1 MSSGMLCNCNRYPI
15 VMLWD
20 VNISKITAFPNVWK
34 NMANDYHYLWTWDL
48 SSSPEALW
56 PLVSDTNRFNRD
68 TGLPPMQ
75 LLGFNNG
82 IKLVKFKV
90 PIVEIEWEE
99 EPFEWT
105 YPHRFGVLR
114 RYRKGP
120 LAEMRVDCRLE
131 RLQSSGTRL
140 TYEVWVKPKN
150 ILGTIGIP
158 LAIGMISA
166 KRFGAAFMKYDR
178 IASNGGLAVSIST
191 GRYLSPAGHNKFKTL
206 SERLREQGTD
216 ADALSRLYEFLEHAD
231 DLSIQRMRP
240 YALADGWGL
249 PRRTMLETFL
259 RATRAGMLDMYWEL
273 LCPECRG
280 VAEGHQHLGELSGK
294 AHCSTCRIEFDA
306 NFDHNVEVIFR
317 PNPSVRSVD
326 ASVEFCVGSPQRQP
340 HIAFSLIVPPHE
352 ELPLS
357 TMLNEGRYLLRT
369 SNLPGSQLLLAKS
382 GGAEKIDFRA
392 SSFGWGTSLREL
404 SITPYIR
411 LINETDQPQTFE
423 MERTAWSDQ
432 AATAADV
439 TVLQVFR
446 DLFSSE
452 VLRPGEE
459 ISVGSTTLMFTDL
472 RNSTKLYRE
481 IGDAPAFGRVRE
493 HFEILEKA
501 IAAEGGSIVKTMGDS
516 VMAAFRNPAS
526 AVKAIW
532 GVQNQLSARGE
543 PPLSIKAGIHYGP
556 CIVVNLND
564 RLDYFGSTV
573 NIAARLSHFSA
584 GGEVVLSEPIRNDPE
599 VVAFLEKTAAPNSMS
614 RFQSEIR
621 GFDTSMELWKIRM

>member
-1 MSSGMLCNCNRYPI
+1 
-15 VMLWD
+15 
-20 VNISKITAFPNVWK
+20 
-34 NMANDYHYLWTWDL
+34 MAKEYHYLWIWDL
-48 SSSPEALW
+48 ESSPEALW
-56 PLVSDTNRFNRD
+56 PLISDTNRFNRD
-68 TGLPPMQ
+68 TGLPPIQ
-75 LLGFNNG
+75 LLGISKG
-82 IKLVKFKV
+82 VRLVKFKIPV
-90 PIVEIEWEE
+90 VSVEWEE

-105 YPHRFGVLR
+105 YPYRFGVLR

-131 RLQSSGTRL
+131 RLPSSGTRI
-140 TYEVWVKPKN
+140 TYETWVKPKN
-150 ILGTIGIP
+150 IIGNIGIP
-158 LAIGMISA
+158 LAIGIISA
-166 KRFGAAFMKYDR
+166 KRFGNAFKRYDL
-178 IASNGGLAVSIST
+178 IASSGGAALSIST
-191 GRYLSPAGHNKFKTL
+191 DRNLSQAGKDRFKVL
-206 SERLREQGTD
+206 NERLFLQGEDVDTLD
-216 ADALSRLYEFLEHAD
+216 HLHDYLLQAD

-240 YALADGWGL
+240 YALADGWEL
-249 PRRTMLETFL
+249 PRRTVLETFL

-280 VAEGHQHLGELSGK
+280 VAEGHQHLGDVSGT
-294 AHCSTCRIEFDA
+294 AHCNTCRIEFNA
-306 NFDHNVEVIFR
+306 TFDHNVEVIFR
-317 PNPSVRSVD
+317 PNPSIRAVD

-340 HIAFSLIVPPHE
+340 HIIFSLIVPPHE

-357 TMLNEGRYLLRT
+357 TMLNEGRYVLRT
-369 SNLPGSQLLLAKS
+369 SDLPGSQLVLATKNGMERS
-382 GGAEKIDFRA
+382 DFRA
-392 SSFGWGTSLREL
+392 SSFGWNTNLLEL
-404 SITPYIR
+404 SLTPYIR
-411 LINETDQPQTFE
+411 LINETDSAQTFE
-423 MERTAWSDQ
+423 LERTTWSDQ

-493 HFEILEKA
+493 HFEILEQA
-501 IAAEGGSIVKTMGDS
+501 IAEQGGSIVKTMGDS

-532 GVQNQLSARGE
+532 DVQKQLSARGE
-543 PPLSIKAGIHYGP
+543 PPLSIKAGIHHGP

-573 NIAARLSHFSA
+573 NIAARLPHFSQ

-599 VVAFLEKTAAPNSMS
+599 VIAFLEKSAAPNSMS